1 MKAIKVQITAFQG
14 KEVIN
19 GEKIGSCNAQILISD
34 EAAAVLRKMLGALP
48 AKIDGSHAI
57 DQDDLIA
64 AIAEGH
70 DMLKPVRAQ
79 IIDRGRE
86 LVTCYR
92 MSKVQTADKDEALEQ
107 SFWQDIK
114 DAIYHPALSLDE
126 FRDYQADTIDGEEQ
140 SLDDFQGGVEEDKS
154 DDMYYEH
161 YREDYSDWVQSQLK
175 DNYRFVA
182 DRIGV
187 DTTDIFSG
195 ETDSHIFYAI
205 TEIEQ

>member
-1 MKAIKVQITAFQG
+1 MKTIKVLITAFRG
-14 KEVIN
+14 KGVIE
-19 GEKIGSCNAQILISD
+19 GEKIGSCNAQILVSD
-34 EAAAVLRKMLGALP
+34 EAAAILRKMFGALP

-64 AIAEGH
+64 AIADGQ
-70 DMLKPVRAQ
+70 DKLKPVQAQ

-107 SFWQDIK
+107 SFWQDIE
-114 DAIYHPALSLDE
+114 DGIYRPALSLDE
-126 FRDYQADTIDGEEQ
+126 FQDYQRDTADGEED
-140 SLDDFQGGVEEDKS
+140 LLPGDFQGNVESCSE
-154 DDMYYEH
+154 DMYYDH
-161 YREDYSDWVQSQLK
+161 YREEYAAWVQSHME
-175 DNYRFVA
+175 DDYRFVA

-187 DTTDIFSG
+187 DTTDIYSG
-195 ETDSHIFYAI
+195 ATDSHIFYAI